1 MLPKAARTTSIWHC
15 IDLSDLNLDS
25 KVLNIDDVIT
35 TYMYMYNA
43 KGLLVFIYV
52 DITSDTDYLDFYSF

>member
-1 MLPKAARTTSIWHC
+1 MLPKAARTTSIWHS

-35 TYMYMYNA
+35 TYNA